1 MYYNMNKKVIR
12 LTENDLHKIVK
23 ESVNRVLKEA
33 RKNRPLQ
40 DYADEITR
48 RWRNSKYGSDE
59 RENLWNKYQNLDR
72 MERVHQLRNGEF
84 PTASYQGETYTIDD
98 PLPDA
103 PIYIHFTGAPYAWN
117 AYPDNGESL
126 RDYIEGRGESME
138 DITDWWIGD

>member
-1 MYYNMNKKVIR
+1 MNKKLIR
-12 LTENDLHKIVK
+12 LTESDLRNIVK

-48 RWRNSKYGSDE
+48 RWRNSKWGSDE
-59 RENLWNKYQNLDR
+59 KEDLWYKYQDLDR

-84 PTASYQGETYTIDD
+84 PTASYQGESYTIDD

-103 PIYIHFTGAPYAWN
+103 PIYVHFTGAPYAYN
-117 AYPDNGESL
+117 AYPNNGESL